1 MNKRTWSFILVV
13 LMIAS
18 IMLGACAQA
27 TPVPTTEAA
36 PTQAPQP
43 TQAPPTQAPPTE
55 APTAMPPTEAP
66 PTEAPSPTAATLGTA
81 DNPIIVAFEPS
92 ATSQEITAGGQELL
106 DLLSKETGLTFKGVI
121 PTSYAALTEAM
132 GSGNAQ
138 IGWMATFAYILAH
151 QKGFAD
157 VALITNRFGSDH
169 YGAQF
174 IARADAGFTPAADTP
189 ATDAEIDTLLQFKG
203 KRPCYTD
210 PQSTSGYVIPLIFLK
225 KAGLNTDTDLQPPVF
240 AQGHTQVVRAVYA
253 GGICDF
259 GATYVDARSGV
270 TSDLPDVMD
279 KVVVIYQTKALI
291 PNDNM
296 SYAPDMPQDLRD
308 KVTAAMLKIA
318 DTEDGKKALQDLYQI
333 GGLVQTDDTVYDE
346 FRSYLQASGVDLS
359 QYVQ

>member
-1 MNKRTWSFILVV
+1 VKNRLTTLLVFIV
-13 LMIAS
+13 IAS
-18 IMLGACAQA
+18 FVLSACATA
-27 TPVPTTEAA
+27 TV
-36 PTQAPQP
+36 TQAPAATNPPAATAEP
-43 TQAPPTQAPPTE
+43 TTPPTPKAE
-55 APTAMPPTEAP
+55 
-66 PTEAPSPTAATLGTA
+66 LGTP
-81 DNPIIVAFEPS
+81 DNPIVVAFEPS

-106 DLLSKETGLTFKGVI
+106 DLLSQETGLTFKGVI

-174 IARADAGFTPAADTP
+174 IARADAGFTPAAHAP
-189 ATDAEIDTLLQFKG
+189 ATDADISTLDQFKG
-203 KRPCYTD
+203 KRPCFTD

-225 KAGLNTDTDLQPPVF
+225 KAGLTDADIKTPVF

-253 GGICDF
+253 GGICDY
-259 GATYVDARSGV
+259 GATFVDARTSV

-279 KVVVIYQTKALI
+279 KVVVIYETPALI

-296 SYAPDMPQDLRD
+296 SYAPDMPQNLRD
-308 KVTAAMLKIA
+308 QITAAMLKIA
-318 DTEDGKKALQDLYQI
+318 DTEAGKKALNDLYQI
-333 GGLVQTDDTVYDE
+333 GGLVQVDDTVYDE
-346 FRSYLQASGVDLS
+346 FRSYLQASGIDLS
-359 QYVQ
+359 QYVK

>member
-1 MNKRTWSFILVV
+1 MGKNRLFFITSLLVAGA
-13 LMIAS
+13 MI
-18 IMLGACAQA
+18 LGACAQA
-27 TPVPTTEAA
+27 TPTAA
-36 PTQAPQP
+36 PTQAPPP
-43 TQAPPTQAPPTE
+43 TQAPAPTQAPPPTE
-55 APTAMPPTEAP
+55 APTEVPPP
-66 PTEAPSPTAATLGTA
+66 PLGSA

-92 ATSQEITAGGQELL
+92 ATSQEITAGGQELI

-138 IGWMATFAYILAH
+138 IGWMATFAYILAS
-151 QKGFAD
+151 QKGYAD

-203 KRPCYTD
+203 MRPCFTD
-210 PQSTSGYVIPLIFLK
+210 PQSTSGYVIPLIFLR
-225 KAGLNTDTDLQPPVF
+225 KAGLDTDVDLKPAVF

-259 GATYVDARSGV
+259 GATFVDARTSV
-270 TSDLPDVMD
+270 TSDLPDVLE
-279 KVVVIYQTKALI
+279 KVIVVYQTQALI

-296 SYAPDMPQDLRD
+296 SYAPDMPQDLRN
-308 KVTAAMLKIA
+308 KITAAMLNIA
-318 DTEDGKKALQDLYQI
+318 GTEEGKKALNDLYQI
-333 GGLVQTDDTVYDE
+333 GGLVAVDDTVYDE
-346 FRSYLQASGVDLS
+346 FRSYLTASGVDLS
-359 QYVQ
+359 QYVK